1 MTVNVIAVTFDE
13 RSKAYQAL
21 STLKGLDREGRIELK
36 SAAVVE
42 RDAAGQL
49 HLPEGTDNASGEGF
63 ATGGLIGMLV
73 GVLGGPVGMLLGLG
87 TGGLI
92 GGLYDVDQADMQDQ
106 TLAQV
111 GRHVPPGSNALLA
124 EVDEYADGVV
134 DGAMTAQGGTVLRRS
149 ADDVLA
155 EIEAAEEAAEEHNT
169 RPARRRANARRP
181 KCTRNTRIARPICAR
196 SCTSADIAGKSAF
209 PMGDYMPTVAGL
221 ASFPNAGEEDEVA
234 TPSKAHIGAAN

>member
-42 RDAAGQL
+42 RDATGRLQI
-49 HLPEGTDNASGEGF
+49 PEGTDNASGEGF
-63 ATGGLIGMLV
+63 AAGGLIGMLV
-73 GVLGGPVGMLLGLG
+73 GILGGPIGMLLGLG

-92 GGLYDVDQADMQDQ
+92 GGLSDADQADIQDQ
-106 TLAQV
+106 TLAHV

-124 EVDEYADGVV
+124 EVDEYADDVV
-134 DGAMTAQGGTVLRRS
+134 DGAMTAQGGAVLRRS

-155 EIEAAEEAAEEHNT
+155 EIEAAEEAAEEAQ
-169 RPARRRANARRP
+169 RQARKKARER
-181 KCTRNTRIARPICAR
+181 KKTEMHE
-196 SCTSADIAGKSAF
+196 K
-209 PMGDYMPTVAGL
+209 Y
-221 ASFPNAGEEDEVA
+221 EDRKTHLRE
-234 TPSKAHIGAAN
+234 KLHIS

>member
-13 RSKAYQAL
+13 QSKAYQAL

-42 RDAAGQL
+42 RNAAGQL
-49 HLPEGTDNASGEGF
+49 HLPEGTDNASLEGF

-73 GVLGGPVGMLLGLG
+73 GVLGGPVGVLLGWVPAG
-87 TGGLI
+87 SR
-92 GGLYDVDQADMQDQ
+92 GLYDVDQADMQDQ

-134 DGAMTAQGGTVLRRS
+134 DGAMTAQGGNVLRRS

-155 EIEAAEEAAEEHNT
+155 EIEAAEEAAEEAQHQ
-169 RPARRRANARRP
+169 ARKKARER
-181 KCTRNTRIARPICAR
+181 KKAEMHE
-196 SCTSADIAGKSAF
+196 K
-209 PMGDYMPTVAGL
+209 Y
-221 ASFPNAGEEDEVA
+221 EDRKTHLRE
-234 TPSKAHIGAAN
+234 KLHIS